1 MILNAYHVAMKD
13 THTIL
18 DAALTAIQYIK
29 TKHNLDEQQY
39 KALVCVLKNPACG
52 LDTIALYCGA
62 PTTQVKGSINVLY
75 VFSLIVLISAD
86 SYTISSKGKF
96 ILDDIS
102 LYFRTCLD

>member
-1 MILNAYHVAMKD
+1 MKD

-39 KALVCVLKNPACG
+39 KALVCVLKNPSCS
-52 LDTIALYCGA
+52 LELISSYCAA
-62 PTTQVKGSINVLY
+62 PSSQMQGSINVLY
-75 VFSLIVLISAD
+75 VFSLIVRISPD
-86 SYTISSKGKF
+86 SYTISSKGRF
-96 ILDDIS
+96 VLDDIS